1 MSVLKKIY
9 SIRFNQLDSTNAWT
23 KTHAYSLAPDH
34 ITCVTAEEQTA
45 GRGRFARPWFSPK
58 GNIYASLFFSIPKGV
73 SYLPNL
79 TQVLSFSCAKVL
91 EKKGFSPQIK
101 WPNDLLLFGKK
112 VAGVLTETIDLK
124 ERQGIVVGIG
134 INVNMTGAVLQ
145 TIDQPATS
153 LAEVSQEQWNLNDIL
168 QPLLEEFNEALFLL
182 EKEGFAPFQPGYQ
195 QRLALQG
202 ETIQYQ
208 KGDVTQEGI
217 CHSVSDE
224 GHLNVLLPS
233 GEIETLHSGEIQIL
247 RKLISG
253 TTTSS
258 G

>member
-9 SIRFNQLDSTNAWT
+9 SLRFNQLDSTNAWA
-23 KTHAYSLAPDH
+23 KKHAYSLAPDH
-34 ITCVTAEEQTA
+34 ITCITADEQTA

-79 TQVLSFSCAKVL
+79 AQVLSFSCVKVL

-101 WPNDLLLFGKK
+101 WPNDLLLMGKK

-124 ERQGIVVGIG
+124 ERQGIVVGVG
-134 INVNMTGAVLQ
+134 INVNITDTLLQ

-153 LAEVSQEQWNLNDIL
+153 LAEVSREQWNLSDIL
-168 QPLLEEFNEALFLL
+168 HPIIEDFNEALFRL
-182 EKEGFAPFQPGYQ
+182 EREGFAPFQKGYE

-202 ETIQYQ
+202 EWIQYQ
-208 KGDVTQEGI
+208 KEDQLHEGI
-217 CHSVSDE
+217 CHSISEE

-233 GEIETLHSGEIQIL
+233 GEMEKLHSGEIKNL
-247 RKLISG
+247 RKVDR
-253 TTTSS
+253 
-258 G
+258 